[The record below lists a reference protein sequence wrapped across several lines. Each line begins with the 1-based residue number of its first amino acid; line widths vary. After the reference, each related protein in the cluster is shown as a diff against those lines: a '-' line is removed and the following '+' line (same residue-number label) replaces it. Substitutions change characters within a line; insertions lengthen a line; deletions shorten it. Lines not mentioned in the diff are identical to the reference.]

1 MTPQRLAEAADW
13 IARRRL
19 ARQPIADLPGHLKPA
34 TEYAGYAVQALVR
47 DRLTAAGGG
56 AAIGW
61 KVGATTPA
69 MQRLLNVP
77 APCAGEMLAAG
88 LRRGDARVAAAD
100 FTRLG
105 VECEIA
111 VELGAALGG
120 AGQVDRVAAAAA
132 VARIYPAA
140 ELVDDRY
147 GDFRNFGVPALIA
160 DFFFHAGCV
169 LGAPLEDWRRLDLA
183 RVTGTTS
190 VDGVERLVGRGAD
203 VLGHP
208 LDSLA
213 WLANRL
219 TALGRRLEPGA
230 IVMTGSLP
238 LPHWTAAG
246 ERVEIALSGIGKVT
260 IEVV

>member
-13 IARRRL
+13 IAQRRL
-19 ARQPIADLPGHLKPA
+19 APQPIADLPAHLKPS

-47 DRLTAAGGG
+47 DRLIAAGAG

-77 APCAGEMLAAG
+77 GPCAGEMLAGG
-88 LRRGDARVAAAD
+88 LLRGGARIAASD
-100 FTRLG
+100 YTRLG
-105 VECEIA
+105 IECEIA
-111 VELGAALGG
+111 VELGAPLGG
-120 AGQVDRVAAAAA
+120 SGTVDRDQAAAA

-140 ELVDDRY
+140 EVVDDRY
-147 GDFRNFGVPALIA
+147 GDFRGFGVPALIA
-160 DFFFHAGCV
+160 DFFFHAGLV
-169 LGAPLEDWRRLDLA
+169 LGEPMEAWRKLDLA
-183 RVTGTTS
+183 KVTGTTS

-219 TALGRRLEPGA
+219 AALGRRLEPGA

-238 LPHWTAAG
+238 LPHWAAAG
-246 ERVEIALSGIGKVT
+246 ERVEIALSGIGAVT
-260 IEVV
+260 IEVG